1 MKLSERTYTGEFPPK
16 STLWTYY
23 LSAFFYEAFFEFIT
37 LFVVLYVQLASP
49 IASSGDPQ
57 LYQTMLM
64 AVIFG
69 LVGVKILTAVFYT
82 LAGHALEGVVTTIG
96 RYRLFILTG
105 SAACSFFF
113 ILLFFVAPLL
123 SGWYYV
129 VFFLFFFILMEF
141 CYTFNDIAF
150 WAYLNTLT
158 RDEKHKGIYSSFLN
172 SFSLFGSYLVAS
184 LSPAIMAGEAKRN
197 MTLMAA
203 ILIVFYLLSQL
214 VMGLFMWERKE
225 DVSTLPKEKTN
236 PLLAWKI
243 LFKDKQIGVT
253 ILAFF
258 LLFIAQDLVIGNASN
273 YFYFEFG
280 YGSFQDAGY
289 QGQGPSGGY
298 VSFFFTVCFG
308 IGNLLSEFAYPFVA
322 RKLNKKQILLWSS
335 LALCFFYLFL
345 FFYAFKRNNEIA
357 LYLSAAGL
365 AFSHG
370 LVFTPMFLNC
380 FDSSEYYEVTYHHN
394 RNGSIQSLKNVAAI
408 LANAVQTALFYV
420 FLSVSGLLGAN
431 SEMAN
436 LEARKASGEVFT
448 DFIGDVNQAI
458 LSSSGPHSNEIY
470 LSGLT
475 LLPLVLSLAAIFL
488 TIRFVRVNDEKQYQ
502 AMVDT
507 LKARQENPTS
517 GK

>member
-64 AVIFG
+64 AIIFG

-82 LAGHALEGVVTTIG
+82 LAGHALEGVVTKIG

-172 SFSLFGSYLVAS
+172 SFSLIGSYLVAS

-203 ILIVFYLLSQL
+203 ILIVCYPPKSAGDGLLH
-214 VMGLFMWERKE
+214 VGTERGCLHPAEGE
-225 DVSTLPKEKTN
+225 DQSALSLE
-236 PLLAWKI
+236 
-243 LFKDKQIGVT
+243 D
-253 ILAFF
+253 
-258 LLFIAQDLVIGNASN
+258 
-273 YFYFEFG
+273 
-280 YGSFQDAGY
+280 SFQRQADRRHDLSFLPALHRPGSGDWQCLQLLLLRVRLWFL
-289 QGQGPSGGY
+289 QGCRLPGTGAKRW
-298 VSFFFTVCFG
+298 VR
-308 IGNLLSEFAYPFVA
+308 LL
-322 RKLNKKQILLWSS
+322 LL
-335 LALCFFYLFL
+335 
-345 FFYAFKRNNEIA
+345 
-357 LYLSAAGL
+357 
-365 AFSHG
+365 HG
-370 LVFTPMFLNC
+370 LLR
-380 FDSSEYYEVTYHHN
+380 H
-394 RNGSIQSLKNVAAI
+394 
-408 LANAVQTALFYV
+408 
-420 FLSVSGLLGAN
+420 
-431 SEMAN
+431 
-436 LEARKASGEVFT
+436 
-448 DFIGDVNQAI
+448 
-458 LSSSGPHSNEIY
+458 
-470 LSGLT
+470 
-475 LLPLVLSLAAIFL
+475 
-488 TIRFVRVNDEKQYQ
+488 
-502 AMVDT
+502 
-507 LKARQENPTS
+507 RQCLQ
-517 GK
+517 